1 MPVAGAVVPPRL
13 GRALRDAGRRA
24 RTRGE
29 ALASVTLD
37 VGRDVDPAA
46 VVCAS
51 RRPGEPWFVFENP
64 DRGGAALA
72 ALGCTRALEASG
84 PDRFRRV
91 DLEWRSLIGEAVT
104 DEPDGLVAVG
114 GFAFADDGGS
124 APHWRGFPPASLHVP
139 ELAIARRGDDVRLTL
154 ATLVAPD
161 DTPEEVLLR
170 FEARMASLQVR
181 PLPLLDPAP
190 AERARVSSVTPPQ
203 HYEGAVARAVER
215 ICAGELEKIV
225 PAREVAV
232 RAAAP
237 ADAAAVHGV

>member
-13 GRALRDAGRRA
+13 GRALRDAVRRA

-46 VVCAS
+46 VACAS

-72 ALGCTRALEASG
+72 ALGCVRAMEAGG

-91 DLEWRSLIGEAVT
+91 DAQWRSLTREAVA
-104 DEPDGLVAVG
+104 DAPDGLVAVG
-114 GFAFADDGGS
+114 GFAFADDGGG
-124 APHWRGFPPASLHVP
+124 APHWRGFPPAAPHVP
-139 ELAIARRGDDVRLTL
+139 QVALARRGEDVRLTL
-154 ATLVAPD
+154 AVLATPD
-161 DTPEEVLLR
+161 DTAEDLL
-170 FEARMASLQVR
+170 ARMERRLGELRSA

-190 AERARVSSVTPPQ
+190 
-203 HYEGAVARAVER
+203 
-215 ICAGELEKIV
+215 I
-225 PAREVAV
+225 
-232 RAAAP
+232 
-237 ADAAAVHGV
+237 